1 MVNVVAV
8 THRERRRRLASRRE
22 RENDVDVQ
30 SPGERKHVTVLF
42 ADVVGFTALSEALE
56 ADAVHEIMD
65 GCFALLTREIERYGG
80 SVNAFTGD
88 GVMALFGAP
97 LAEEDHAVRA
107 LHSAFHI
114 QQALKDYGNTMA
126 RRWGMPFQMRIG
138 INTGTVVAGGIGDRR
153 AVEYTALGDA
163 INLAAR
169 LEEAAPAGGILVGP
183 STRREAGEA
192 FAWRSVGPLTLKGKS
207 EAVAAHELLGL
218 GTTQSRFE
226 LLAHRSHTT
235 LVGRTDEL
243 DRLLSTWNGV
253 TDGAGR
259 VVSIVGEAGIGKS
272 RLLHEFKQELA
283 RLGHVIQEG
292 SCFTYGEA
300 ISYLPFIEILRGLA
314 AADPGAAGADA
325 TTAVHQFLDRL
336 GLPADLAPYLLR
348 VLGAGTDDDLVASQS
363 SATLRIRTLQAIRDV
378 VLAVASER
386 PVALIV
392 EDVHWI
398 DKASEEVLSAIV
410 EAMADVPLQL
420 LLVYRP
426 EYLHAWG
433 DKAYHAEISLTRLGG
448 ASSAAMV
455 RAILGKSHASRV
467 VLERLS
473 PADTQ
478 TMMQQILGTTEVPD
492 ELEKLVETHTEGN
505 PLFIEELT
513 LHLLESGDLVS
524 DENGYRLTKPSE
536 RMELPGS
543 IQGVFLTR
551 IDRLDPEL
559 RRLLQVASVLGRVFS
574 RPLLAEMTGLGE
586 QMDQALLHLEDLDF
600 IYATSLAPE
609 RQYSFKHVLAQ
620 EAVYQSLV
628 RSRREAYHAQAGQTI
643 EAMYWDRLEEFYE
656 LLAYHYG
663 RSGNEDKAVEYLD
676 LASQKATRANAM
688 AEAKQYF
695 VEAMLLLD
703 RMPDTPA
710 NQHRRIALL
719 TNVFLVFW
727 MLYELPEYIEMVTE
741 YAPLAE
747 QIEDLGLR
755 GMLYKHIGHCQWVFG
770 DIEQSLATL
779 QTAAEMCEAGGN
791 VLGAGMAYT
800 LMQWGNLTLG
810 NYDDVWVWQA
820 KSLRAF
826 EDEFDA
832 HHYMWARESAAFAYS
847 QRGLWEKAVEECRES
862 LRVGAEYHDDSIISF
877 AAFTLCEAYTAQG
890 DLKRAEEFG
899 DLALRTAPTVA
910 DRVWSQS
917 FLGGAWCRSGRA
929 EEAAE
934 ALAPLVPLYEA
945 TQFPYGTL
953 FNGLYL
959 GEAYWLT
966 GRAAEAVATLEGAVE
981 LAERTGMRFYFGSAH
996 RLLGEVAAGTDPSDS
1011 GLALAADHFE
1021 RSIQTLTAIRAEHEL
1036 ARAYAGYGRLL
1047 RQRGA
1052 EGEGRRYL
1060 TEALE
1065 LFTRL
1070 GDIIDPELAQEIN
1083 ALL

>member
-1 MVNVVAV
+1 
-8 THRERRRRLASRRE
+8 
-22 RENDVDVQ
+22 VDGQ
-30 SPGERKHVTVLF
+30 SSERKHVTVLF

-107 LHSAFHI
+107 LHSAFHM
-114 QQALKDYGNTMA
+114 QQALEDYGKTVS
-126 RRWGMPFQMRIG
+126 RRWGMPFEMRIG

-169 LEEAAPAGGILVGP
+169 LEEAAPPGGILVGP

-226 LLAHRSHTT
+226 LLAHRSQTT
-235 LVGRTDEL
+235 LVGRRDEL
-243 DRLLSTWNGV
+243 DQLLSTWGGV
-253 TDGAGR
+253 TDGGGR

-272 RLLHEFKQELA
+272 RLLHEYKQELA
-283 RLGHVIQEG
+283 RLGHLIHEG

-325 TTAVHQFLDRL
+325 STAVHQLLHRL

-348 VLGAGTDDDLVASQS
+348 VLGAGTDDDLVASVS

-410 EAMADVPLQL
+410 EAMADVPLHL

-467 VLERLS
+467 VLDRLS
-473 PADTQ
+473 PADSQ
-478 TMMQQILGTTEVPD
+478 AMMQQILGTTEVPD

-524 DENGYRLTKPSE
+524 DGDGYRLSKPSE

-574 RPLLAEMTGLGE
+574 GPLLAEMTGLGE

-600 IYATSLAPE
+600 IYPTTLAPE

-628 RSRREAYHAQAGQTI
+628 RSRREAYHEQAGQTI
-643 EAMYWDRLEEFYE
+643 EALYWDRLEEFYE
-656 LLAYHYG
+656 LLAHHYR
-663 RSGNEDKAVEYLD
+663 RSGNDDKAVEYLE
-676 LASQKATRANAM
+676 LASEKATRANAM
-688 AEAKQYF
+688 VEAKQYF
-695 VEAMLLLD
+695 LEAMRLLD

-710 NQHRRIALL
+710 NQHRRISLV
-719 TNVFLVFW
+719 TNQFLVFW
-727 MLYELPEYIEMVTE
+727 MLYELPEYFEIVTE
-741 YAPLAE
+741 YLPLAD
-747 QIEDLGLR
+747 QIEDRGLR
-755 GMLYKHIGHCQWVFG
+755 GMLYKHIGHCQWCFG
-770 DIEQSLATL
+770 DLEQSLETL
-779 QTAAEMCEAGGN
+779 AMAIEMCEEGGN
-791 VLGAGMAYT
+791 LLGAAAAYT
-800 LMQWGNLTLG
+800 MMQWGNLALG
-810 NYDDVWVWQA
+810 NYDEVWAWEA
-820 KSLRAF
+820 KSLQAF
-826 EDEFDA
+826 EQEFDV
-832 HHYMWARESAAFAYS
+832 HHYMWARNSAAMAYS
-847 QRGLWEKAVEECRES
+847 ARGLWEKAVEECRES
-862 LRVGAEYHDDSIISF
+862 MRVGAEYHDDSVI
-877 AAFTLCEAYTAQG
+877 AFTAFVLCEAYTAQG
-890 DLKRAEEFG
+890 DLKQAEEYG
-899 DLALRTAPTVA
+899 ELALRTAPTPA

-917 FLGGAWCRSGRA
+917 YLGGAWCRSGRA
-929 EEAAE
+929 EEAVE
-934 ALAPLVPLYEA
+934 ALAALVPLYEA
-945 TQFPYGTL
+945 TRFPFGVL
-953 FNGLYL
+953 FNGISL
-959 GEAYWLT
+959 GEAYWAA
-966 GRAAEAVATLEGAVE
+966 GRPADATSTLEGVVE
-981 LAERTGMRFYFGSAH
+981 LAQRTGMRLYLGSGH
-996 RLLGEVAAGTDPSDS
+996 RLLGEVIAGTDPSAA
-1011 GLALAADHFE
+1011 GLARAADHFE
-1021 RSIQTLTAIRAEHEL
+1021 RSIEVLTAIQAQHEL
-1036 ARAYAGYGRLL
+1036 ARAYVGYGRLH
-1047 RQRGA
+1047 RRRGA
-1052 EGEGRRYL
+1052 EAEGRRYL